1 VAIGDLTVKG
11 VTREVVMPFSVQG
24 PFKDPLPSGVKR
36 LLVSTS
42 LKIDCRDFNIKWNR
56 SMDDGGL
63 FVGNEVI
70 LEIDVEA
77 IIPKPTSND
86 SNADTS
92 VRVAFG

>member
-1 VAIGDLTVKG
+1 
-11 VTREVVMPFSVQG
+11 
-24 PFKDPLPSGVKR
+24 
-36 LLVSTS
+36 
-42 LKIDCRDFNIKWNR
+42 
-56 SMDDGGL
+56 MDDGGL

>member
-1 VAIGDLTVKG
+1 MAIGDLTVKG
-11 VTREVVMPFSVQG
+11 ETREVVIPFSVQG

-42 LKIDCRDFNIKWNR
+42 LKIDRRDFNIKWNR

-77 IIPKPTSND
+77 IIPKPRSE
-86 SNADTS
+86 
-92 VRVAFG
+92 